1 MSQGIALFVSGLDSK
16 NKQMLD
22 QNFGCIADADGN
34 YSCEDESGPPT
45 KKQKTS
51 DSGAASPPARLGSQS
66 GPCAHYK
73 DCDYRNGYTCAA
85 TKKARDSFPVDASW
99 GTFSCTLV
107 SNVASGVVA
116 AAAAYV
122 ALGSAVCRD
131 RCLLDTNGTINIIAN
146 TSTTTGPAE
155 PDSAMTAPI
164 LVTPCN
170 CTYASPAC
178 AFAAATDG
186 LVFEDPSAKV
196 NTVIRPANSTL
207 CCDASTGLWREDTV
221 QRDAPPKDEMCVD
234 PAPGPASG
242 TESGTINTRKRHAGG
257 VDGFDVVLT

>member
-1 MSQGIALFVSGLDSK
+1 MGHSRITGPEGGDSNGIALFVSGLDSK

-22 QNFGCIADADGN
+22 LKYGCIADADGN

-51 DSGAASPPARLGSQS
+51 DSSGAASPPARLGGRS

-85 TKKARDSFPVDASW
+85 TKKATDGFPVDASW
-99 GTFSCTLV
+99 GTFTCTLV

-116 AAAAYV
+116 GAAAYV
-122 ALGSAVCRD
+122 ALGSTVCHG
-131 RCLLDTNGTINIIAN
+131 RCLLDTNGTINILAN
-146 TSTTTGPAE
+146 TSSSSTE
-155 PDSAMTAPI
+155 SDSAPI

-178 AFAAATDG
+178 TFATDG
-186 LVFEDPSAKV
+186 LVYEDSTAKL

-207 CCDASTGLWREDTV
+207 CCDASTGEWRTSSVE
-221 QRDAPPKDEMCVD
+221 RNEPSAKELMCVD
-234 PAPGPASG
+234 PASEAGSG
-242 TESGTINTRKRHAGG
+242 TGSGSVNT
-257 VDGFDVVLT
+257 

>member
-1 MSQGIALFVSGLDSK
+1 
-16 NKQMLD
+16 MLD
-22 QNFGCIADADGN
+22 LKYGCIADADGN

-51 DSGAASPPARLGSQS
+51 DSGAASPPARLSGQS

-85 TKKARDSFPVDASW
+85 TKKARDGFPVDASW
-99 GTFSCTLV
+99 GTFACTLV

-122 ALGSAVCRD
+122 ALGSAVCHG
-131 RCLLDTNGTINIIAN
+131 RCLLDTNGTIDVLAN
-146 TSTTTGPAE
+146 TSTSTSTSTGPAE

-178 AFAAATDG
+178 AFASATDG
-186 LVFEDPSAKV
+186 LVFEDPSAKID
-196 NTVIRPANSTL
+196 TVIRPANSTL
-207 CCDASTGLWREDTV
+207 CCDASTGLWRTSAV
-221 QRDAPPKDEMCVD
+221 QRDAPAKDAMCGD
-234 PAPGPASG
+234 PAAGSDSGSGSASV
-242 TESGTINTRKRHAGG
+242 NTRKRHAAGSGGGG
-257 VDGFDVVLT
+257 VYGLDVVLT

>member
-1 MSQGIALFVSGLDSK
+1 MSNGIALFVSGLDSK

-22 QNFGCIADADGN
+22 LKYGCIADADGN

-51 DSGAASPPARLGSQS
+51 DGGAASPPARLDGQS

-85 TKKARDSFPVDASW
+85 TKKATDGFPVDASW

-122 ALGSAVCRD
+122 ALGSAVCHG
-131 RCLLDTNGTINIIAN
+131 RCILDTNGTINILAHN
-146 TSTTTGPAE
+146 TTSTD
-155 PDSAMTAPI
+155 PDPAMTAPV

-186 LVFEDPSAKV
+186 LVFEDPGAKV

-207 CCDASTGLWREDTV
+207 CCDASTGLWRTSAV
-221 QRDAPPKDEMCVD
+221 QRDAPLTKDAMCVD
-234 PAPGPASG
+234 PAAGSDSG
-242 TESGTINTRKRHAGG
+242 SVNT
-257 VDGFDVVLT
+257 